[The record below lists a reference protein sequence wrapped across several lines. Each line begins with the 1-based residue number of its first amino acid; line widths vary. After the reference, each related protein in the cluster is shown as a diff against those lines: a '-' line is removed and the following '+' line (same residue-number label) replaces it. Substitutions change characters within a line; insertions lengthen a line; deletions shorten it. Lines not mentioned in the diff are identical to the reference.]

1 MYDIIIIGC
10 GPAGLSAAIYTAR
23 SQLKTLV
30 LGTLENSML
39 WKAHFIQNY
48 FGVEFEGKDML
59 EKGMDQAKKLGAELI
74 EAEVVGAKGKDGSF
88 TVTTEDNKEYEG
100 KTIIIATGTA
110 CASAGIKGEQ
120 ELTGKGVSYCAIC
133 DGFFYKGKKIAV
145 VGNGNYAAHEAI
157 ELLSFTKDI
166 VVFSQGKD
174 WEMSPEFKKALENKK
189 VKLRKE
195 KIAEFK
201 GKKALESISID
212 GKEEKFDGVFVALG
226 SASALSFAQKL
237 GVKMQGSTIVIDRN
251 GNTNVKGVF
260 AAGNCTGC
268 YPQVAVD
275 VGEGA
280 AAGLSAIKLVKGT
293 EMHVDYCT

>member
-1 MYDIIIIGC
+1 MYDVIIIGC

-23 SQLKTLV
+23 SQLNTLV
-30 LGTLENSML
+30 IGSKDNSML

-48 FGVEFEGKDML
+48 FGVESEGKDML
-59 EKGMDQAKKLGAELI
+59 EKGIDQAKKLGAELI

-88 TVTTEDNKEYEG
+88 TVTTDDNKEYET

-110 CASAGIKGEQ
+110 CAPAGIRGEQ

-133 DGFFYKGKKIAV
+133 DGFFYKDKKIAV
-145 VGNGNYAAHEAI
+145 VGNGNFAANEAI
-157 ELLSFTKDI
+157 ELLSFTKE
-166 VVFSQGKD
+166 VTVFSQGKD
-174 WEMSPEFKKALENKK
+174 WEMSPEFKKALEKKK
-189 VKLRKE
+189 VQLRNE
-195 KIAEFK
+195 KISEFK
-201 GKKALESISID
+201 GKKALEGLMIGD
-212 GKEEKFDGVFVALG
+212 KEEKFDGVFVAMG
-226 SASALSFAQKL
+226 TASALSFAQKL
-237 GVKMQGSTIVIDRN
+237 GIQIKNNSIVIDRN

-280 AAGLSAIKLVKGT
+280 AAGLSAIKLVKGKD
-293 EMHVDYCT
+293 MHIDYCT

>member
-1 MYDIIIIGC
+1 MYDVIIIGC

-30 LGTLENSML
+30 LGSKEDSML

-48 FGVEFEGKDML
+48 FGVELEGKEML
-59 EKGMDQAKKLGAELI
+59 EKGIDQAKKLGSELI
-74 EAEVVGAKGKDGSF
+74 EAEVVSAKGKDGSF
-88 TVTTEDNKEYEG
+88 TVTTDDNKEYET

-110 CASAGIKGEQ
+110 CAPAGIKGEK

-133 DGFFYKGKKIAV
+133 DGFFYKDKKIAV

-166 VVFSQGKD
+166 TVFSQGKD
-174 WEMSPEFKKALENKK
+174 WEMSDEFKKALEKKK
-189 VKLRKE
+189 VQLRNE
-195 KIAEFK
+195 KITAFN
-201 GKKALESISID
+201 GKKSIEGVMIGD
-212 GKEEKFDGVFVALG
+212 KEEKFDGVFVAMG
-226 SASALSFAQKL
+226 TASALSFAKKL
-237 GVKMQGSTIVIDRN
+237 GIEMKNNVIAIDRN

-280 AAGLSAIKLVKGT
+280 AAGLSAIKLVKGK
-293 EMHVDYCT
+293 EMHIDYCT

>member
-1 MYDIIIIGC
+1 MYDVIIIGC

-30 LGTLENSML
+30 LGSKEESML

-48 FGVEFEGKDML
+48 FGVELEGKDML
-59 EKGMDQAKKLGAELI
+59 EKGIDQAKKLGSELV
-74 EAEVVGAKGKDGSF
+74 EAEVVSARGKDNSF
-88 TVTTEDNKEYEG
+88 TVTTSDNKEYET

-110 CASAGIKGEQ
+110 CEPAGIKNEK
-120 ELTGKGVSYCAIC
+120 ELVGKGVSYCAIC

-166 VVFSQGKD
+166 TVFSQGKE
-174 WEMSPEFKKALENKK
+174 WEMSPEFKKALEKKK

-195 KIAEFK
+195 KIHEFT
-201 GKKALESISID
+201 GDKALKSILID
-212 GKEEKFDGVFVALG
+212 GKEEQFDGVFIAMG
-226 SASALSFAQKL
+226 TASALNFAQKL
-237 GVKMQGSTIVIDRN
+237 GIKIENNAIVIDRN

-280 AAGLSAIKLVKGT
+280 AAGLSAIKLVKGKK
-293 EMHVDYCT
+293 MHIDYCT

>member
-1 MYDIIIIGC
+1 MYDVIIIGC

-23 SQLKTLV
+23 SQLKTLI
-30 LGTLENSML
+30 LGSKEDSML

-48 FGVEFEGKDML
+48 FGVELEGKEML
-59 EKGMDQAKKLGAELI
+59 EKGVEQAKKLGSEII
-74 EAEVVGAKGKDGSF
+74 EAEVVGAKGKNSSF
-88 TVTTEDNKEYEG
+88 TVTTADNKEYET

-110 CASAGIKGEQ
+110 CAPAGIKGEK

-166 VVFSQGKD
+166 TIFSQGKK
-174 WEMSPEFKKALENKK
+174 WEMSDEFKKALEKKK
-189 VKLRKE
+189 VQLRKE
-195 KIAEFK
+195 QITGFA
-201 GKKALESISID
+201 GKKALEGVLIGD
-212 GKEEKFDGVFVALG
+212 KEEKFDGVFVAMG
-226 SASALSFAQKL
+226 TATGLSFAQKL
-237 GVKMQGSTIVIDRN
+237 GIQLKDNTIVIDKE

-280 AAGLSAIKLVKGT
+280 AAGLSAIKLVKGK
-293 EMHVDYCT
+293 EMHIDYCT

>member
-1 MYDIIIIGC
+1 MYDVIIIGC

-23 SQLKTLV
+23 SQLKTLII
-30 LGTLENSML
+30 GSKEDSML

-48 FGVEFEGKDML
+48 FGVELEGKEML
-59 EKGMDQAKKLGAELI
+59 EKGVEQAKKLGSEII
-74 EAEVVGAKGKDGSF
+74 EAEVVSAKGKNGAF
-88 TVTTEDNKEYEG
+88 TVTTADNKEYET

-110 CASAGIKGEQ
+110 CAPAGIKGEK

-166 VVFSQGKD
+166 TIFSQGKE
-174 WEMSPEFKKALENKK
+174 WEMSDEFKKALEKKK
-189 VKLRKE
+189 VQLRKE
-195 KIAEFK
+195 QITSFA
-201 GKKALESISID
+201 GKKALEGVLIGD
-212 GKEEKFDGVFVALG
+212 KEEKFDGVFVAMG
-226 SASALSFAQKL
+226 TATGLSFAQKL
-237 GVKMQGSTIVIDRN
+237 GIQLKDNAIVIDRE

-268 YPQVAVD
+268 NPQVATD
-275 VGEGA
+275 VGEGCN
-280 AAGLSAIKLVKGT
+280 AGLSVIKFIKGKD
-293 EMHVDYCT
+293 MHIDYCT

>member
-1 MYDIIIIGC
+1 MYDVIIIGC
-10 GPAGLSAAIYTAR
+10 GPAGLSAAIYTTR

-30 LGTLENSML
+30 LGSKEASML

-48 FGVEFEGKDML
+48 FGVELEGKDMQN
-59 EKGMDQAKKLGAELI
+59 KGVDQAKKLGAELVN
-74 EAEVVGAKGKDGSF
+74 ANVVSAKGTDGKF
-88 TVTTEDNKEYEG
+88 VVTTSDNKEYET

-110 CASAGIKGEQ
+110 CAPAGIKGEK
-120 ELTGKGVSYCAIC
+120 ELVGKGVSYCAIC
-133 DGFFYKGKKIAV
+133 DGFFYKNKKIAI

-166 VVFSQGKD
+166 TIFSQGKD
-174 WEMSPEFKKALENKK
+174 WKMSDEFKKALEKKK
-189 VKLRKE
+189 VSLRKD
-195 KIAEFK
+195 KVTAFA
-201 GKKALESISID
+201 GKNALEGILIGD
-212 GKEEKFDGVFVALG
+212 KEEKFDGVFVAMG
-226 SASALSFAQKL
+226 TATALTFAQKL
-237 GVKMQGSTIVIDRN
+237 GIEIKNNSIVIDRN

-280 AAGLSAIKLVKGT
+280 AAGLSVIKHVKGKD
-293 EMHVDYCT
+293 MHIDYCT

>member
-1 MYDIIIIGC
+1 MYDVIIIGC

-30 LGTLENSML
+30 LGTMENSML

-48 FGVEFEGKDML
+48 FGVELDGKAMI
-59 EKGMDQAKKLGAELI
+59 EKGVDQVKKLGAELVK
-74 EAEVVGAKGKDGSF
+74 AEVVGAKSNKDSF
-88 TVTTEDNKEYEG
+88 VVTTSDNKDYEG

-110 CASAGIKGEQ
+110 CEPAGIKGEK

-157 ELLSFTKDI
+157 ELLSFSKDI
-166 VVFSQGKD
+166 TIFSQGKD
-174 WEMSPEFKKALENKK
+174 WEMSPEFKKALESKK
-189 VKLRKE
+189 VNLRKE
-195 KIAEFK
+195 QITAFAGDKTLK
-201 GKKALESISID
+201 GVMIGD
-212 GKEEKFDGVFVALG
+212 KEEKFDGVFIAMG
-226 SASALSFAQKL
+226 TASALNFAQKL
-237 GVKMQGSTIVIDRN
+237 GVQMQGNTITIDRN
-251 GNTNVKGVF
+251 GNTNVKGVY

-280 AAGLSAIKLVKGT
+280 AAGLSAIKLVKGK
-293 EMHVDYCT
+293 EMHIDYCT